1 MDKTMK
7 AMILE
12 KISNT
17 EKKPLRLADIAMPV
31 PADNQILIKVSACG
45 VCHTELDEIEG
56 RLTPSKLPI
65 IPGHQVVGR
74 VAAAGRGVSKHK
86 INDRVGVTWL
96 YSSCGKCKFCQRGN
110 ENLCENAKWT
120 GKDADGGYAEY
131 MTVGEDFAYPIPEQ
145 FTNSQAAPLLCAG
158 VIGYRTLRLA
168 DIQKGEI
175 VGILG
180 FGASAHIVIQIL
192 KFKFPDNPVF
202 VFTRDREHQEF
213 AKTFG
218 AAWTGFSGD
227 QPPQKIDKIMDFTPC
242 GEVIKQA
249 LAVMNKG
256 GRLVINAIR
265 KTTPIPELDYA
276 KYLWEERQIQSVAN
290 VTRQD
295 AEEFLP
301 LAAQIPIVPIVQEF
315 ELSQA
320 NEALLLLN
328 QSKIHGAAVL
338 RVS

>member
-1 MDKTMK
+1 MK
-7 AMILE
+7 AMMLE
-12 KISNT
+12 RIAPI
-17 EKKPLRLADIAMPV
+17 EQKPLRLADLPMPV
-31 PADNQILIKVSACG
+31 PAEKEILIKVSACG

-56 RLTPSKLPI
+56 RLTPSKIPI
-65 IPGHQVVGR
+65 VLGHQVVGH
-74 VAAAGRGVSKHK
+74 VADKGRGVTRHK
-86 INDRVGVTWL
+86 TGGRVGVTWL
-96 YSSCGKCKFCQRGN
+96 YSSCGTCKFCLRGN
-110 ENLCENAKWT
+110 ENLCEAAKWT

-131 MTVGEDFAYPIPEQ
+131 MTVGEDFAHPIPER
-145 FTNSQAAPLLCAG
+145 FSDTQAAPLLCAG

-168 DIQKGEI
+168 DIQKGDI
-175 VGILG
+175 VGIFG

-202 VFTRDREHQEF
+202 VFTRDVQHQEF

-227 QPPQKIDKIMDFTPC
+227 QPPQRIDKIMDFTSS

-301 LAAQIPIVPIVQEF
+301 LAAQIPITPTVQEF

-320 NEALLLLN
+320 NEALILLN

-338 RVS
+338 KIASGG

>member
-1 MDKTMK
+1 MK
-7 AMILE
+7 AMVLE
-12 KISNT
+12 KTAPI
-17 EKKPLRLADIAMPV
+17 EEKPLRLADVAT
-31 PADNQILIKVSACG
+31 PAPAQKQILLKVSACG
-45 VCHTELDEIEG
+45 ACHTELDEIEG
-56 RLTPSKLPI
+56 WLTPSKFPI
-65 IPGHQVVGR
+65 ILGHQVVGK
-74 VAAAGRGVSKHK
+74 VADKGKKAARFK

-96 YSSCGKCKFCQRGN
+96 YSSCRKCKFCLRGN
-110 ENLCENAKWT
+110 ENLCESAKWT

-131 MTVGEDFAYPIPEQ
+131 MVVGEDFAHPIPDN
-145 FTNSQAAPLLCAG
+145 FGDSQAAPLLCAG

-175 VGILG
+175 VGIFG

-192 KFKFPDNPVF
+192 KFEFPDNPVF
-202 VFTRDREHQEF
+202 VFTRDAQHQEF
-213 AKTFG
+213 AKSFD
-218 AAWTGFSGD
+218 AAWTGFSG
-227 QPPQKIDKIMDFTPC
+227 QEPPQKIDKIMDFTPS

-276 KYLWEERQIQSVAN
+276 KYLWEEKQIQSVAN

-295 AEEFLP
+295 AAEFLP
-301 LAAQIPIVPIVQEF
+301 LAAQIPIIPTVQEF

-320 NEALLLLN
+320 NEALLALH

-338 RVS
+338 KIS

>member
-1 MDKTMK
+1 MK

-12 KISNT
+12 KIATIGQKS
-17 EKKPLRLADIAMPV
+17 LRLADVAMPV
-31 PADNQILIKVSACG
+31 PADKEILIKVSACG
-45 VCHTELDEIEG
+45 ICHTELDEIEG
-56 RLTPSKLPI
+56 RLTPSNLPI
-65 IPGHQVVGR
+65 IPGHQVVGC
-74 VAAAGRGVSKHK
+74 VAAVGSGAAKYKTG
-86 INDRVGVTWL
+86 DRVGVTWL
-96 YSSCGKCKFCQRGN
+96 FSSCSTCKFCQRGS

-131 MTVGEDFAYPIPEQ
+131 MVVGENFAYPIPPQ
-145 FTNSQAAPLLCAG
+145 FTDSQAAPLLCAG
-158 VIGYRTLRLA
+158 VIGYRTLRQA
-168 DIQKGEI
+168 DIKKGEI
-175 VGILG
+175 VGIFG

-192 KFKFPDNPVF
+192 RFKFPDNPVF

-213 AKTFG
+213 AKSFG

-227 QPPQKIDKIMDFTPC
+227 QPPQKIDKVMDFTPS

-276 KYLWEERQIQSVAN
+276 AYLWEEREIKSVAN

-301 LAAQIPIVPIVQEF
+301 LAAQISIIPTVQEF
-315 ELSQA
+315 DLSQA
-320 NEALLLLN
+320 NDALLLLN

-338 RVS
+338 KI